1 MGRSSTARGAA
12 SPRAQSPVPR
22 QGQIAKGG
30 STIGVSVYGTQI
42 DYVVP
47 GGPAHLSQQLEKD
60 DQILSV
66 DGVTVDFGN
75 VVQCLQGN
83 DTIGSSVRL
92 RVRKTTGQ
100 EVRVDLLRVAKAS
113 METLVQIFQKLTL
126 LKQNGHNNEGFE
138 RRCTEQRSHAC
149 LQELL

>member
-1 MGRSSTARGAA
+1 V

-47 GGPAHLSQQLEKD
+47 GGPAHLSQKLEKGD
-60 DQILSV
+60 EILSV
-66 DGVTVDFGN
+66 DSVNVDFGN

-83 DTIGSSVRL
+83 DTIGSRVKL
-92 RVRKTTGQ
+92 RVRKSATGQ
-100 EVRVDLLRVAKAS
+100 EVQVDLVRVDKGS
-113 METLVQIFQKLTL
+113 MENLVKIFQKLTL

-138 RRCTEQRSHAC
+138 SRCVE
-149 LQELL
+149 